1 MNPPT
6 TTPSAL
12 ESALRLLGW
21 ALLVGGLCISL
32 FSHSI
37 TGLGS
42 LALSLKEL
50 GFPSG
55 TLCVAGI
62 LSLALGSIRGRRH
75 EEVSPRATVAMAPA
89 STKAAPPEKPKLQ
102 ELEDRLISELDRR
115 HEELRNEIHEVSA
128 LIEASLRV
136 FPVADQELPMAA
148 GAELISKQLLPLP
161 RVRPHLSTGHSDHL
175 DVTVELEDL
184 DPDES
189 TLWSHDRDK
198 QRTGDLEDRLSGEVL
213 TNEDFV
219 WDFPT
224 TRQSEPHNEDLGQR
238 PREAFEPEVE
248 EELSSD
254 EEPTIDRKNI
264 SWLDWDED
272 DLV

>member
-6 TTPSAL
+6 TTTSTL

-21 ALLVGGLCISL
+21 VLLVGGLCLSL

-42 LALSLKEL
+42 LALSLNEL

-75 EEVSPRATVAMAPA
+75 EEVAPRAPVATAPA
-89 STKAAPPEKPKLQ
+89 RPKAAPPQKPNLQ

-136 FPVADQELPMAA
+136 LPVADQELPMAV
-148 GAELISKQLLPLP
+148 GAEMISKQLLPFP
-161 RVRPHLSTGHSDHL
+161 RMRPHLSTGHSDNL
-175 DVTVELEDL
+175 EVTVELEDL

-189 TLWSHDRDK
+189 TLWSHDKDE
-198 QRTGDLEDRLSGEVL
+198 QRTGDLEDRLFGEVI
-213 TNEDFV
+213 TDEDFV
-219 WDFPT
+219 WDFPV
-224 TRQSEPHNEDLGQR
+224 TRQREPHNEDLDQK
-238 PREAFEPEVE
+238 PSEAFEPEAE
-248 EELSSD
+248 PSSD
-254 EEPTIDRKNI
+254 EDPTIDRNNI